1 MRVPMG
7 EEGGILRLV
16 APEIHDGMACI
27 IFATW
32 CIGFSVWT
40 TGLPVTYYPLAT
52 QFMDKY
58 AGWG

>member
-1 MRVPMG
+1 MG

-16 APEIHDGMACI
+16 APEIHDGMACM

-40 TGLPVTYYPLAT
+40 TGLPVTYCPLAT